1 MKTKK
6 YVKLLAWLA
15 PVVMAALWQG
25 CSEGTVVDDES
36 DQPVPLQVGVSL
48 RGEYLGTRS
57 ATTVE
62 SGSIG
67 VFLSGDKAAGY
78 APLYN
83 VKYASGGSGVWQPSD
98 TSKQIFLRKGQAKVT
113 AYYDPAGL
121 VTFRSDNSSVTHTPL
136 IAQPYPD
143 VRSAEAVNPL
153 WYIGSQVVSKS
164 NPTAT
169 FALKP
174 VYANVRLILT
184 REKGIAGPCAIDKVS
199 FSYGTTGVICR
210 SASFDVASGTIVTDG
225 SEDISA
231 AYEYNPVITGIAE
244 DVPNSSIS
252 VLLPPQDIVAG
263 LTIALTIDKAV
274 REVTVPYASLRKLAM
289 GSQYNVPLKI
299 MGSAMLTIS
308 SSVTEQAWSATS
320 DMGTIT
326 DSSGI

>member
-6 YVKLLAWLA
+6 YVKLLVWLV

-36 DQPVPLQVGVSL
+36 DHLVPLQVGVSL
-48 RGEYLGTRS
+48 RGEFLGTRS

-62 SGSIG
+62 SASIG
-67 VFLSGDKAAGY
+67 VFLSEDKAAGY

-83 VKYASGGSGVWQPSD
+83 VKYASDGSGVWQPSD
-98 TSKQIFLRKGQAKVT
+98 ASKQIFLRKSPAKVI
-113 AYYDPAGL
+113 AYYDPEGL
-121 VTFRSDNSSVTHTPL
+121 VTFRSDHSSVTQTPL
-136 IAQPYPD
+136 IAQPYSD

-153 WYIGSQVVSKS
+153 WYIGLQVVSKS

-184 REKGIAGPCAIDKVS
+184 REKEYVGSCAIDKVS
-199 FSYGTTGVICR
+199 FSYGPTGVICR
-210 SASFDVASGTIVTDG
+210 SASFDVASETIVTDG
-225 SEDISA
+225 TEDISVP
-231 AYEYNPVITGIAE
+231 YEYNPMITGIAE
-244 DVPNSSIS
+244 GVTDSSIS

-263 LTIALTIDKAV
+263 LTITLTIDETV
-274 REVTVPYASLRKLAM
+274 REVTVPYASLPKLAM
-289 GSQYNVPLKI
+289 GSQYNIPLKI
-299 MGSAMLTIS
+299 TAAAMLTIS
-308 SSVTEQAWSATS
+308 SSVTEQEWNAS

-326 DSSGI
+326 DTSDM